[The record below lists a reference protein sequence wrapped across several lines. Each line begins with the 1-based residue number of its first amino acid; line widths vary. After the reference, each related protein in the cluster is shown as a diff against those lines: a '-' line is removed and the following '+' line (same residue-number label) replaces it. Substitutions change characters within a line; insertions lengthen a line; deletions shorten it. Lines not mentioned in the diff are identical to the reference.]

1 MDNEI
6 KSDKLHYLKVNTY
19 AGFDIY
25 IFLEK
30 GTLLGLFFVCPE
42 GNHFNY
48 LSKNGIHSSMQG
60 DDSWCESYKAAVK
73 LINSHLVRK
82 ISR

>member
-1 MDNEI
+1 MNE
-6 KSDKLHYLKVNTY
+6 KLHHIKVNTY

-25 IFLEK
+25 VFLGEGFLVGK
-30 GTLLGLFFVCPE
+30 FFVCPE
-42 GNHFNY
+42 GDHFRY

-73 LINSHLVRK
+73 LINFHLMRK
-82 ISR
+82 IIQ